1 MSMHFVS
8 GKNCS
13 QHISSVVINYI
24 KEMQIYKKK
33 DLMFI
38 LLMELSRVIVIQ
50 LALKY
55 ECIDI

>member
-38 LLMELSRVIVIQ
+38 LLMELSRGIVIQ